1 MNRLILSFCALSVLL
16 AGCLFDPREAEP
28 PSTENP
34 IEYLPR
40 TSPRNVWTN
49 CRLALQNN
57 DITGWD
63 NAIYETFLYE
73 PDSQAL
79 AQYPEAFATPWD
91 KAKEMAFINAWFANS
106 PRIQPNLFDVEIAT
120 PDPSGNVALW
130 DIIYYLIVTDSNG
143 SQTRYRASARLVF
156 ELKGSYYYLT
166 RWTDEG
172 GESDPDNPQIL
183 LPTLGVVRG
192 ALGG

>member
-1 MNRLILSFCALSVLL
+1 MKRLLLCLCALSVLL
-16 AGCLFDPREAEP
+16 AGCLFDPRDADP
-28 PSTENP
+28 PSTEDP

-49 CRLALQNN
+49 CRLALENG
-57 DITGWD
+57 DVTGWD
-63 NAIYETFLYE
+63 NAIYESFLYE

-79 AQYPEAFATPWD
+79 AQYPGVFATPWD
-91 KAKEMAFINAWFANS
+91 KEREMAFISTWFAND
-106 PRIQPNLFDVEIAT
+106 PLIQANLFDEEIST
-120 PDPSGNVALW
+120 PDPSGNIALW
-130 DIIYYLIVTDSNG
+130 DIIYYLVVTENG

-172 GESDPDNPQIL
+172 GESDPDDPQIL